1 MINWRLWFPRK
12 HRHQIL
18 LEPPSRIYD
27 ALKNGIKHPE
37 QWKYEPAPHE
47 SRPHIWLN
55 LILKSKML
63 TRTKDE
69 IIRFLR
75 KYGDDRYIPI
85 DAESVKLIIRAK
97 KCRVFR
103 EWMTI
108 ADLRKSKF
116 LFEVN

>member
-1 MINWRLWFPRK
+1 MGLRTL
-12 HRHQIL
+12 
-18 LEPPSRIYD
+18 
-27 ALKNGIKHPE
+27 E
-37 QWKYEPAPHE
+37 QWRYEPAPHE
-47 SRPHIWLN
+47 SIPHIWLN

-69 IIRFLR
+69 IICFLR

-85 DAESVKLIIRAK
+85 DAESIKLIIRAK

-103 EWMTI
+103 EWMTTV
-108 ADLRKSKF
+108 DLGKSKF